1 MRLFHPHGLDSV
13 MNRRMSAI
21 VFPLIA
27 GGLCFGQSGL
37 STAAAMPRALVA
49 ATAGSSSAN
58 PAVPQKAS
66 PANQQPAEPSVIMV
80 QLTKSL
86 DSRKLSAGDSI
97 EAKVTTELRWNGTV
111 VPRGSKV
118 MGHITQASS
127 RAKGDPASALGIV
140 FDRIALKDGTD
151 LPLRANIQAVGPR
164 PGYGPG
170 DTEMQNPAPVS
181 APGSPGSMG
190 GAVPNPRGL
199 GAPQTNFPSNPSA
212 GAPSAPNQGNGQDSG
227 GITEQSTGVV
237 GLPDLQL
244 GKDSILASS
253 GQEVKL
259 GSGSRILL
267 RVQSQ

>member
-1 MRLFHPHGLDSV
+1 
-13 MNRRMSAI
+13 MSAV

-27 GGLCFGQSGL
+27 MGLCFGQGGPST
-37 STAAAMPRALVA
+37 STAMPGAFLS
-49 ATAGSSSAN
+49 ATAGSSSAD
-58 PAVPQKAS
+58 PAAQQKAL
-66 PANQQPAEPSVIMV
+66 PANQQAAELSVIMV
-80 QLTKSL
+80 QLSKSL

-97 EAKVTTELRWNGTV
+97 EAKVTAEVRWNGTV

-118 MGHITQASS
+118 MGHITEASS

-151 LPLRANIQAVGPR
+151 LPLKATIQAVGPR
-164 PGYGPG
+164 PGFGPG

-181 APGSPGSMG
+181 APGAPGSMG
-190 GAVPNPRGL
+190 ANPNPVIR
-199 GAPQTNFPSNPSA
+199 GAPQTNFPPNASA
-212 GAPSAPNQGNGQDSG
+212 GTQPMPTQGSRQDSG

-237 GLPDLQL
+237 GVPDLQL
-244 GKDSILASS
+244 GQDSILASS

-259 GSGSRILL
+259 GAGSRLLL

>member
-1 MRLFHPHGLDSV
+1 
-13 MNRRMSAI
+13 MNHCMTA
-21 VFPLIA
+21 VVLPLIA
-27 GGLCFGQSGL
+27 MGLCFGQSRP
-37 STAAAMPRALVA
+37 STATAMPRAFMS
-49 ATAGSSSAN
+49 ATAGSWSADL
-58 PAVPQKAS
+58 AAQQKAS
-66 PANQQPAEPSVIMV
+66 PANQRAGEPSVIMV
-80 QLTKSL
+80 QLTKSV

-97 EAKVTTELRWNGTV
+97 EAKVTTEVRWNGTA

-118 MGHITQASS
+118 MGHITEASS

-151 LPLRANIQAVGPR
+151 LPLKANIQAVGPR

-170 DTEMQNPAPVS
+170 DTEMQNPAPAS
-181 APGSPGSMG
+181 APGAPGSMG
-190 GAVPNPRGL
+190 GANPNPVGL
-199 GAPQTNFPSNPSA
+199 GAPQTSFPPNPSA
-212 GAPSAPNQGNGQDSG
+212 RTQPMPMPTQGSGRDSG

-244 GKDSILASS
+244 RQDSIVASS

-259 GSGSRILL
+259 GAGSRFLL